1 MIEVENLTRFYGPV
15 RAVYDVNFQVERG
28 EIVGFLGPN
37 GAGKSTT
44 MRILT
49 GYLPA
54 SSGTARIAGFDVF
67 HDSLE
72 VRRRVGY
79 MPETVPLYPE
89 MTVQAYLNYMAD
101 LRQLPDAKQAVGRV
115 MEACDIAQRAH
126 QPIRELSKGYRQRV
140 GLAQAIL
147 HEPEVLILDEPT
159 IGLDPRQVADVRQLV
174 RDIGQE
180 HTVILSSHILS
191 EVSQTCNRILIISQG
206 QIVASGTPEE
216 LTARVQETDRV
227 KVFVDGAE
235 VPQVIDL
242 LARVEGV
249 LGVETDADG
258 AYIVSSTQG
267 HDNRAELARAVVG
280 QGWDLLELGT
290 LGMSLEE
297 IFLKVTEGVSID
309 ELAGVSSVEEVVE
322 EEEEE
327 QVEEEETHA

>member
-1 MIEVENLTRFYGPV
+1 MIEVENLTRYYGSV
-15 RAVYDVNFQVERG
+15 RAVYDVNFEVEKG

-54 SSGTARIAGFDVF
+54 SSGTARVAGFDVF

-89 MTVQAYLNYMAD
+89 MTVGAYLNYMAE
-101 LRQLPDAKQAVGRV
+101 LRQLPDAKRAVGRA
-115 MEACDIAQRAH
+115 MDACDIALRAR

-191 EVSQTCNRILIISQG
+191 EVSQTCNRILIISNG

-227 KVFVDGAE
+227 KVLVGGADAH
-235 VPQVIDL
+235 QVADL
-242 LARVEGV
+242 LGRVEGV
-249 LGVETDADG
+249 LGVETDTDG
-258 AYIVSSTQG
+258 AYVVSCVQER
-267 HDNRAELARAVVG
+267 DNRAELARAIVG
-280 QGWDLLELGT
+280 QGWDLLELSSV
-290 LGMSLEE
+290 GMSLEE
-297 IFLKVTEGVSID
+297 IFLKVTEGVSLE
-309 ELAGVSSVEEVVE
+309 ELAGEPCVEESEGEESE

-327 QVEEEETHA
+327 NA

>member
-1 MIEVENLTRFYGPV
+1 MIEVENLTRYYGPV
-15 RAVYDVNFQVERG
+15 RAVYDVNFQVEKG

-54 SSGTARIAGFDVF
+54 SSGTARVAGFDVF

-89 MTVQAYLNYMAD
+89 MTVQAYLNYMAE

-115 MEACDIAQRAH
+115 MEVCDVTQRAR

-191 EVSQTCNRILIISQG
+191 EVSQTCNRILIISEG
-206 QIVASGTPEE
+206 EIVASGTPEE

-227 KVFVDGAE
+227 KVLIGGADGA
-235 VPQVIDL
+235 QVSNL
-242 LARVEGV
+242 LTRVDGV
-249 LGVETDADG
+249 LGVETDTDG
-258 AYIVSSTQG
+258 AYIISCVQG
-267 HDNRAELARAVVG
+267 HDNRAELARAIVQ
-280 QGWDLLELGT
+280 QGWDLLELST
-290 LGMSLEE
+290 MGMSLEE
-297 IFLKVTEGVSID
+297 IFLKVTEGVSIE
-309 ELAGVSSVEEVVE
+309 ELAGAPCIEEDEEIEEENPE

-327 QVEEEETHA
+327 NA